1 MDSIHLDGR
10 KAIIEEAM
18 DSGEFFL
25 SGLRQRISGL
35 QSRRDGLKS
44 LLNSL
49 ESEERVLRVQ
59 HNKVQGALLS
69 QDQRH
74 RQEMEVLKSE
84 FKTSEEVLWASRMEK
99 EEKCR
104 KLEIEIDSIR
114 RRRGL
119 ENRPS

>member
-74 RQEMEVLKSE
+74 RQIVRAAHDPGQDQADHQVRPRQGTGVLLQRQQP
-84 FKTSEEVLWASRMEK
+84 EEQH
-99 EEKCR
+99 R
-104 KLEIEIDSIR
+104 KGQRDKQ
-114 RRRGL
+114 
-119 ENRPS
+119 RPE